1 MFKRR
6 YAAERLLLTTYFDQQ
21 RRLTPMILEFHIL
34 QNFAPSNL
42 NRDDTGSPKDCEF
55 GGHRRARISSQCFK
69 RAIRTEPSFYKFLLQ
84 NNGGV
89 RTRRLILEIAERL
102 TEERP
107 VSEKIVKLVSEV
119 FAEGGIE
126 RPKSRK
132 GEDAEKD
139 QTKLL
144 LFMERK
150 ALDEMAALFK
160 ANWDELTRGN
170 KETRGNLVSSL
181 GAELA
186 TRVKAPDIAL
196 FGRMVEIEGAKP
208 FGKLNLGIDAACQ
221 VAHAISTNKVS
232 MEFDFYTAVDE
243 LIPIGET
250 GAGMLG
256 TVEFNSAC
264 FYRYANVDVKQLI
277 KNLAGDGE
285 LASKTIQAFIH
296 AAVTAIPTGKQ
307 NSMAAQNPPS
317 FVLAVARDAGLWSL
331 ANAFVKPVRPNH
343 EGDLIENSIK
353 ALDGYWGDLVGMYGK
368 DQIKGVWAASLAQ
381 NGLVNLKNEKVTNL
395 KELIGGVM
403 SRLDERS
410 REAQ

>member
-1 MFKRR
+1 
-6 YAAERLLLTTYFDQQ
+6 
-21 RRLTPMILEFHIL
+21 MILELHVL

-69 RAIRTEPSFYKFLLQ
+69 RAIRTEPIFYKFLFQ

-107 VSEKIVKLVSEV
+107 VPEKIVKLVSEV

-126 RPKSRK
+126 RPKSKK

-160 ANWDELTRGN
+160 ANWDELTKGN
-170 KETRGNLVSSL
+170 KETKSNLVSSL

-243 LIPIGET
+243 LIPAGET

-264 FYRYANVDVKQLI
+264 FYRYANVDVKQLK
-277 KNLAGDGE
+277 KNLGGDGE
-285 LASKTIQAFIH
+285 LANKTIQAFIH

-331 ANAFVKPVRPNH
+331 ANAFVKPVRPKG
-343 EGDLIENSIK
+343 ESDLVEESIK
-353 ALDGYWGDLVGMYGK
+353 ALDGYWGDLARMYGK
-368 DQIKGVWAASLAQ
+368 DQIKGVWVVSLAQ
-381 NGLVNLKNEKVTNL
+381 NGLVNLKNEKIGNL
-395 KELIGGVM
+395 KALINGVM
-403 SRLDERS
+403 SRLDEES
-410 REAQ
+410 EEAQ

>member
-1 MFKRR
+1 
-6 YAAERLLLTTYFDQQ
+6 
-21 RRLTPMILEFHIL
+21 MILELHIL

-69 RAIRTEPSFYKFLLQ
+69 RAIRTEPSFNKFLLQ

-102 TEERP
+102 TDERP
-107 VSEKIVKLVSEV
+107 APEKIVKLVSEV

-126 RPKSRK
+126 RPKAKK

-150 ALDEMAALFK
+150 VLDEMANLFK
-160 ANWDELTRGN
+160 ANWEDLTKGN
-170 KETRGNLVSSL
+170 KEVKGNLVSKL

-186 TRVKAPDIAL
+186 SRVKAPDIAL

-221 VAHAISTNKVS
+221 VAHAISTNKIN

-243 LIPIGET
+243 LIPAGET

-264 FYRYANVDVKQLI
+264 FYRYANVDVEQLR
-277 KNLAGDGE
+277 KNLDGDAE
-285 LASKTIQAFIH
+285 LASKTIEAFIH
-296 AAVTAIPTGKQ
+296 AAVTAVPTGKQ

-331 ANAFVKPVRPNH
+331 ANAFVKPARPNH

-353 ALDGYWGDLVGMYGK
+353 ALDGYWGDLTGMYGK
-368 DQIKGVWAASLAQ
+368 DQIKGAWVASLAR
-381 NGLVNLKNEKVTNL
+381 NGLANLKDAKVANL
-395 KELIGGVM
+395 AELIGRVM
-403 SRLDERS
+403 SRLLEKS
-410 REAQ
+410 QEEHQ

>member
-1 MFKRR
+1 
-6 YAAERLLLTTYFDQQ
+6 
-21 RRLTPMILEFHIL
+21 MILELHIL

-69 RAIRTEPSFYKFLLQ
+69 RATRTEPSFHEFLLQ

-102 TEERP
+102 TDERP
-107 VSEKIVKLVSEV
+107 VPEKTVKLVSEV

-126 RPKSRK
+126 RPKSKK

-160 ANWDELTRGN
+160 ANWDDLTKGN
-170 KETRGNLVSSL
+170 KETRSKLVSSL

-208 FGKLNLGIDAACQ
+208 FGKLNLGIVAACQ

-243 LIPIGET
+243 LIPMGET

-264 FYRYANVDVKQLI
+264 FYRYANVDVKQL
-277 KNLAGDGE
+277 KENLGGDGE
-285 LASKTIQAFIH
+285 LANKTIQAFIH
-296 AAVTAIPTGKQ
+296 ATVTAIPTGKQ

-331 ANAFVKPVRPNH
+331 ANAFVKPVRPKG
-343 EGDLIENSIK
+343 ESDLVEESIK
-353 ALDGYWGDLVGMYGK
+353 ALDGYWGDLTAMYGNG
-368 DQIKGVWAASLAQ
+368 QIKGVWVASLAQ
-381 NGLVNLKNEKVTNL
+381 NGLVNLKGEKVANL
-395 KELIGGVM
+395 EKLIGGVM
-403 SRLDERS
+403 SRLDEQS
-410 REAQ
+410 QEAR